1 MLLQNESTDEDLE
14 HFEDIVEETDDQTGT
29 KLDKPNND
37 TESVPVGDSN
47 SADDDSSQEEGVSTS
62 SDSESDVS
70 DEADDLLFGDALE
83 DDVET
88 KPIPD
93 QSRRKPQVSDV
104 RSSLPGGYNPR
115 HREPS
120 FWYFHFLGIAFE
132 HACFKIGALLDLYT
146 QHWLMF

>member
-14 HFEDIVEETDDQTGT
+14 HFEDIVEETDDQTST
-29 KLDKPNND
+29 KLDQPNND

-47 SADDDSSQEEGVSTS
+47 SVEDDSSQEEGVSTS

-70 DEADDLLFGDALE
+70 DEADDLLVGDALK
-83 DDVET
+83 DVEET
-88 KPIPD
+88 KPVPD
-93 QSRRKPQVSDV
+93 QSRGKPQASDV

-120 FWYFHFLGIAFE
+120 YWYFYFLGIAFE
-132 HACFKIGALLDLYT
+132 HACFKIGALWGLYT
-146 QHWLMF
+146 QYWLIF